1 MAVRNFLLLCVFVPL
16 SGCSNEKG
24 HVVVTV
30 DDVLEASKGPAGE
43 GSQRWQGK
51 VLQISGPVKDSG
63 ATSLTIFDRDVFV
76 VCYLKPVEGAPQ
88 RTIVSGQRITV
99 RGRCT
104 SIQNLA
110 VKLQDCEVLP

>member
-1 MAVRNFLLLCVFVPL
+1 MAVRSFLLFCVLVPL
-16 SGCSNEKG
+16 SGCSQEKG
-24 HVVVTV
+24 YVVVTV

-63 ATSLTIFDRDVFV
+63 ATSLTILDRDVYV

-88 RTIVSGQRITV
+88 RKIAAGQRITV

-104 SIQNLA
+104 SIENLA
-110 VKLQDCEVLP
+110 VKLQNCEVVP